1 MDQKH
6 LRTSEKVGNLKK
18 KKKQQTHQI
27 ILTPICDH
35 LGRCSIKT
43 DAKVRFKWRGQIK
56 DTFEMFHFKAPKYFR
71 YCYFTILFQ

>member
-6 LRTSEKVGNLKK
+6 LRTSEKVGNLKKK

-35 LGRCSIKT
+35 LGKCSIKT
-43 DAKVRFKWRGQIK
+43 DAMKLK
-56 DTFEMFHFKAPKYFR
+56 DAYSLEGK
-71 YCYFTILFQ
+71 L